1 MNLELS
7 SLKPISAV
15 AASNASSTSHERPSY
30 KFSALRINGK
40 SANCNKYRLI
50 ISTRRSRNKLWT
62 TRLYPFQYN
71 DKRYAEADGN
81 RIMDFLAAEGNSL
94 RNLTKFEPRN
104 QYDYDSTRRSPL
116 PKKLVK
122 DGSVAIVNADLDFH
136 GIVKEKVERMLRIN
150 YKEECNKKVRHDVNS
165 TLIPFSQFRQEYI
178 EKRTPWKKREIL
190 FTLLSAQGL
199 SDSEVRAA
207 QNAIFHLGNRV
218 IELQSR
224 LESRSNSVKSLSLHL
239 MHGTTYKLLLKPKL
253 EQNDVYNSKTG
264 EFEFN
269 ISDNDKVVLQ
279 DLTSLQV
286 TKINIQCMLISS
298 LLIEFDGR
306 DREEIKLIEK
316 LLTNLPIAHQ
326 KQSHELIQ
334 VHYNDMKLFRKKNN
348 MFILCQKALV
358 ANQLDKQ
365 YEVDEGGMDIGE
377 KSGDNGNDDE
387 VGKNIDDDPRCDDI
401 ADGGEIEVNS
411 MSSEVLV
418 KKKITQL
425 IQLCEER
432 RLPWQLLQT
441 NHTKIPKK
449 QDLIKLLIQPAQESI
464 KVDTEQKRI
473 EKAEEY
479 DDDDDDLEISEII
492 KKKISVK
499 TLRKWFNQFDKHGKF
514 FARTQRKQISFLQE
528 HELEEISFKQ
538 CTTKERGR
546 KDQYI
551 V

>member
-50 ISTRRSRNKLWT
+50 ISTRRSGHKLWT

-81 RIMDFLAAEGNSL
+81 RLMDFLAAEGNSL

-104 QYDYDSTRRSPL
+104 QYDYDSTRRSPV

-190 FTLLSAQGL
+190 FTLLSAQVL

-316 LLTNLPIAHQ
+316 LLTNW
-326 KQSHELIQ
+326 
-334 VHYNDMKLFRKKNN
+334 
-348 MFILCQKALV
+348 
-358 ANQLDKQ
+358 
-365 YEVDEGGMDIGE
+365 
-377 KSGDNGNDDE
+377 
-387 VGKNIDDDPRCDDI
+387 
-401 ADGGEIEVNS
+401 
-411 MSSEVLV
+411 SS
-418 KKKITQL
+418 
-425 IQLCEER
+425 
-432 RLPWQLLQT
+432 
-441 NHTKIPKK
+441 
-449 QDLIKLLIQPAQESI
+449 SI
-464 KVDTEQKRI
+464 
-473 EKAEEY
+473 
-479 DDDDDDLEISEII
+479 
-492 KKKISVK
+492 
-499 TLRKWFNQFDKHGKF
+499 RKWPGMESSMHSD
-514 FARTQRKQISFLQE
+514 A
-528 HELEEISFKQ
+528 
-538 CTTKERGR
+538 
-546 KDQYI
+546 
-551 V
+551 